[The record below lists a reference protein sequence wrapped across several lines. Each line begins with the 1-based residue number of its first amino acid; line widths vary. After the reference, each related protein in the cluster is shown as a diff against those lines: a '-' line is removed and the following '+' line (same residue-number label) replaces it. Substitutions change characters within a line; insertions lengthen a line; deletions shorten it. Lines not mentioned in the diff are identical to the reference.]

1 MIPLPIQKSKVL
13 VLIIIVTTIMNVTM
27 ITTKTRMT
35 KFLAKLISISI

>member
-35 KFLAKLISISI
+35 KVLAKLILISI